1 VSVLFC
7 ATAQLHKLIASADL
21 LLLLLLLL
29 LKMMMY
35 KCLSAAGSKFEPEKC
50 YS

>member
-7 ATAQLHKLIASADL
+7 ATAQLHKLIASAD
-21 LLLLLLLL
+21 LLLLLL